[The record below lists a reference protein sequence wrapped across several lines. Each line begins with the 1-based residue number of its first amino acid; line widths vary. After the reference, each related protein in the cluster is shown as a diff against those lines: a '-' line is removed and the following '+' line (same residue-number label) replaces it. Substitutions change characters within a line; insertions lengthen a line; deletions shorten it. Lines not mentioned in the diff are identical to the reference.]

1 MKKLMEEGSKMTET
15 VTQMRKNSMVIVCS
29 VTVVNTKKFNT
40 V

>member
-1 MKKLMEEGSKMTET
+1 MKKLMEEGNNMTET
-15 VTQMRKNSMVIVCS
+15 VTQMRKHNMLIVCS